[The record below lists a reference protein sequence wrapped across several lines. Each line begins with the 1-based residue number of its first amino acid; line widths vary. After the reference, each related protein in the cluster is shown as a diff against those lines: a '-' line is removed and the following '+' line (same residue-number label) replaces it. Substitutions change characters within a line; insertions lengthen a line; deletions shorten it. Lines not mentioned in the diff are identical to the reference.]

1 MSGVANMRKLG
12 LIGGLS
18 WYSTELY
25 YARINKQ
32 VLRRTNGTCNAPLL
46 IESLNF
52 CDVGKASTDEDWAH
66 VADVLTA
73 SAQRLEQAGATAI
86 LICANSMHK
95 VFDTV
100 AAAVSIPLIHIAD
113 AVGAKMKADAVQSA
127 ALLGT
132 ANVMAENWYR
142 QRLVKHGVSL
152 LPAEMDDVKE
162 LDRIIYDELMHGVVK
177 RDSERTLKTLITEID
192 QEGIKAVV
200 LGCTELSMIID
211 TKANVLPIYDS
222 TEIHADAGVDWIL
235 NTQS

>member
-1 MSGVANMRKLG
+1 MRKLG
-12 LIGGLS
+12 LIGGMS

-32 VLRRTNGTCNAPLL
+32 VLRRTEGSCNAPLL

-52 CDVGKASTDEDWAH
+52 CDIAKANSEQDWDH
-66 VADVLTA
+66 VADVLIA
-73 SAQRLEQAGATAI
+73 AAQRLEQAGATAI

-95 VFDTV
+95 VHDRV
-100 AAAVSIPLIHIAD
+100 AASVNIPVIHIAD
-113 AVGAKMKADAVQSA
+113 AVGEKMKLDGVQSA

-142 QRLVKHGVSL
+142 QRLVKHGVTL
-152 LPAEMDDVKE
+152 MPAEMDDVQD
-162 LDRIIYDELMHGVVK
+162 LDRIIYDELMRGQVK
-177 RDSERTLKTLITEID
+177 RDSERTLKSIITEID

-200 LGCTELSMIID
+200 LGCTELCMIVD

-235 NTQS
+235 SDAI

>member
-1 MSGVANMRKLG
+1 MRKLG

-32 VLRRTNGTCNAPLL
+32 VLWRTNGTCNAPLL
-46 IESLNF
+46 IESLNL
-52 CDVGKASTDEDWAH
+52 CDDGKASALEDWVH
-66 VADVLTA
+66 VADMLIA
-73 SAQRLEQAGATAI
+73 SARRLEQAGATAL

-95 VFDTV
+95 VFDDV
-100 AAAVSIPLIHIAD
+100 AGAVSIPIIHIAE
-113 AVGAKMKADAVQSA
+113 AVGEKMKADAVPSA
-127 ALLGT
+127 ALLGR
-132 ANVMAENWYR
+132 ASVMAENWYR

-162 LDRIIYDELMHGVVK
+162 LERIIYEELKHGLIK
-177 RDSERTLKTLITEID
+177 RDSERILKTIITEID

-200 LGCTELSMIID
+200 LGCTELCKLVD

-222 TEIHADAGVDWIL
+222 TELHADAGVDWIL
-235 NTQS
+235 GDAI

>member
-1 MSGVANMRKLG
+1 MRKLG

-18 WYSTELY
+18 WYSTEIY

-52 CDVGKASTDEDWAH
+52 CDIGRASSEADWAH
-66 VADVLTA
+66 VAKVLTA
-73 SAQRLEQAGATAI
+73 SARRLEQAGATAL
-86 LICANSMHK
+86 LIGANSMHK
-95 VFDTV
+95 VFEEV
-100 AAAVSIPLIHIAD
+100 SSAVSIPVVHIAD
-113 AVGAKMKADAVQSA
+113 AVGEKMKADAVSSA

-152 LPAEMDDVKE
+152 LPAEMDDVKD
-162 LDRIIYDELMHGVVK
+162 LDRIIYDELMHGIVK
-177 RDSERTLKTLITEID
+177 RNSERTLKTIITEID

-200 LGCTELSMIID
+200 LGCTELSMVVD

-235 NTQS
+235 GDTI

>member
-1 MSGVANMRKLG
+1 MRKLG

-32 VLRRTNGTCNAPLL
+32 VLRRTNGTCNAPML

-52 CDVGKASTDEDWAH
+52 CDIGRASSEEEWAH
-66 VADVLTA
+66 VAKVLTT
-73 SAQRLEQAGATAI
+73 SARRLEQAGATAL
-86 LICANSMHK
+86 LIGANSMHK
-95 VFDTV
+95 VFDEV
-100 AAAVSIPLIHIAD
+100 AASISIPVIHIAD
-113 AVGAKMKADAVQSA
+113 TVGEKMKADGVSSA

-132 ANVMAENWYR
+132 VNVMAENWYR

-152 LPAEMDDVKE
+152 LPAEIDDVKD
-162 LDRIIYDELMHGVVK
+162 LDRIIYDELMQGIVK
-177 RDSERTLKTLITEID
+177 RNSERVLKTIITEID

-200 LGCTELSMIID
+200 LGCTELSMVVD

-222 TEIHADAGVDWIL
+222 TEIHADAGVNWIL
-235 NTQS
+235 GDTI

>member
-1 MSGVANMRKLG
+1 
-12 LIGGLS
+12 
-18 WYSTELY
+18 
-25 YARINKQ
+25 
-32 VLRRTNGTCNAPLL
+32 
-46 IESLNF
+46 
-52 CDVGKASTDEDWAH
+52 
-66 VADVLTA
+66 
-73 SAQRLEQAGATAI
+73 
-86 LICANSMHK
+86 
-95 VFDTV
+95 VFDKV
-100 AAAVSIPLIHIAD
+100 AAAVPIPLIHIAD
-113 AVGAKMKADAVQSA
+113 AVGVKMKADAVPSA

-200 LGCTELSMIID
+200 LGCTELSMVID

-222 TEIHADAGVDWIL
+222 AEIHANAGVDWIL
-235 NTQS
+235 GSHA

>member
-1 MSGVANMRKLG
+1 MRKLG
-12 LIGGLS
+12 LIGGMS

-32 VLRRTNGTCNAPLL
+32 VLRRTEGSCNAPLL

-52 CDVGKASTDEDWAH
+52 CDIAKANSEQDWDR
-66 VADVLTA
+66 VADVLIT
-73 SAQRLEQAGATAI
+73 SANRLADAGATAL
-86 LICANSMHK
+86 LIGANSMHK
-95 VFDTV
+95 VYDKV
-100 AAAVSIPLIHIAD
+100 AEAVSIPVLHIAD
-113 AVGAKMKADAVQSA
+113 AVGVKMKADEVQSA

-142 QRLVKHGVSL
+142 QRLVKHGVTL
-152 LPAEMDDVKE
+152 MPAEMDDVQD
-162 LDRIIYDELMHGVVK
+162 LDRIVYDELMHGQVK
-177 RDSERTLKTLITEID
+177 RDSERKLKTIITEID

-200 LGCTELSMIID
+200 LGCTELCMIVD

-235 NTQS
+235 GDTP